1 MTAETRRLAAW
12 VHAVDT
18 ERLPTEVLAGV
29 RRCLLDALV
38 CAGAG
43 ARTAEMRA
51 LQRASGEV
59 DDAGPGR
66 PWFSA
71 RRSSLPG
78 EAFVNGSLVHALDW
92 DDSHRTSKTHPG
104 AAVVPAAL
112 ATARWAGADAADLLA
127 GVVAGYETTMRLG
140 NAVGVTE
147 HRRRGWH
154 ATATCGAVGAAAAAA
169 RVLRLDEEQVASA
182 LGHGA
187 TQAAGLWAFATD
199 GAMSKKIHAG
209 VAARAGVTA
218 AVLARSGVTGS
229 RVVLE
234 AADGG
239 FFRAF
244 ADGVDRDAWSDV
256 LAAIGRPYWLPEV
269 ALKPYPCCRTA
280 HTAVD
285 AVLALREEGLAAADV
300 DSVDVWTYG
309 VGVAQCGFND
319 PVNEIQ
325 AAFSTPYVVACALL
339 DGWVGPEHFTPQ
351 RLADPVLTDLQRRV
365 SVRHDPLLDE
375 RFPSLW
381 PSRVTVVRRDG
392 GCAERRVDVA
402 RGDPAVPMT
411 DRELAA
417 KVAAGLGGQV
427 GEASADELAK
437 VVSELPVRGDATP
450 VWQAIDRC
458 AGVMRPAR
466 ERP

>member
-12 VHAVDT
+12 VHAVDAG
-18 ERLPTEVLAGV
+18 RLPTEVLTGV

-51 LQRASGEV
+51 LVRACGEV

-66 PWFSA
+66 PWFSVS
-71 RRSSLPG
+71 RSSVPG

-92 DDSHRTSKTHPG
+92 DDSHRASKTHPG

-112 ATARWAGADAADLLA
+112 AVARWAGADAGDLLA
-127 GVVAGYETTMRLG
+127 GVVAGYETTMRLA
-140 NAVGVTE
+140 NAVGVAE

-182 LGHGA
+182 LGHGG

-199 GAMSKKIHAG
+199 GAMSKKIHPG

-239 FFRAF
+239 FFGAY
-244 ADGVDRDAWSDV
+244 AEHVERDAWSGV
-256 LAAIGRPYWLPEV
+256 LAAIGDPYWLPDV

-280 HTAVD
+280 HTAID
-285 AVLALREEGLAAADV
+285 AVLALREDGLAAADV
-300 DSVDVWTYG
+300 DSVQVWTYE
-309 VGVAQCGFND
+309 VGVTQCGFND

-339 DGWVGPEHFTPQ
+339 DGWVDPEHFTPR

-365 SVRHDPLLDE
+365 SVRHDPHLDE
-375 RFPSLW
+375 RFPAVW
-381 PSRVTVVRRDG
+381 PSRVTVTTRNG
-392 GCAERRVDVA
+392 GRLERRIDVA

-411 DRELAA
+411 DAELAA
-417 KVAAGLGGQV
+417 KVAAGLGGWV
-427 GEASADELAK
+427 GDAAAGELAK
-437 VVSELPVRGDATP
+437 VVGELPVRGDASP
-450 VWQAIDRC
+450 LWQAIERC
-458 AGVMRPAR
+458 AGGDTAVL
-466 ERP
+466 